1 MSKPSATPASVVRTH
16 DAAIDAILEALRG
29 LRYGQ
34 LEIHLHDAQ
43 VVKVMRT
50 EKIRLFEECPAQP
63 NDTGTG

>member
-1 MSKPSATPASVVRTH
+1 MSKPSAPQARTH
-16 DAAIDAILEALRG
+16 DAAIDAIIEALRG

-43 VVKVMRT
+43 VVKIMRT